1 MAWYLYLL
9 AVSAGFLAG
18 IINTVAGSGSLITLP
33 VLIFLGLPATVANGT
48 NRIGVILQNSVAGLS
63 FSRSKVLDLRGA
75 LILSLPAILGSL
87 LGAQIAVNLN
97 EEVMERVIGAVMVIM
112 LFVIWLRPQRWLEG
126 KRLSLDGPINIAQ
139 VVSMFAIGVY
149 GGFIQA
155 GVGIFL
161 LAALVLSIGYDL
173 VRANAVKIVIILV
186 FTLFSLLVFARNDQV
201 DWGIGVLLGLGN
213 MLGAWVAARLT
224 VKRGALWVRQLL
236 LATVAFSAAYLLG
249 VFDWLASLFI

>member
-1 MAWYLYLL
+1 MAWYLYVL
-9 AVSAGFLAG
+9 AIVAGFVAG

-75 LILSLPAILGSL
+75 LILSLPAILGSI
-87 LGAQIAVNLN
+87 LGAQIAVNLD
-97 EEVMERVIGAVMVIM
+97 EEMMERVIGAVMVIM

-126 KRLSLDGPINIAQ
+126 KLLTLSGPVNLPQII
-139 VVSMFAIGVY
+139 SMFAIGVY

-161 LAALVLSIGYDL
+161 LAALVLFIGYDL
-173 VRANAVKIVIILV
+173 VRANAVKIVIILI

-201 DWGIGVLLGLGN
+201 NWGMGVLLGCGN
-213 MLGAWVAARLT
+213 MLGAWLAARLT
-224 VKRGALWVRQLL
+224 VTRGAIWVRQLL
-236 LATVAFSAAYLLG
+236 LATVALSAAYLLG
-249 VFDWLASLFI
+249 FFDWLARLLG